1 MTKNNE
7 KIRVEKYL
15 ERFDEILWTMKNKM
29 LCVRI
34 QENITKYFIE
44 CMIPHHQAAIFMC
57 ENLLQYTNFLPLI
70 KICNNIIKT
79 QTEGIKQMRDIY
91 STTKG
96 YDNSIQ
102 DIKLYFEKYYE
113 IVRVMVQGMKNSSR
127 SMNINFDFITQM
139 IPHHEGAIS
148 MCENLLEYNIDP
160 RLRLVAIDIIEEQ
173 RHGIDEM
180 ETLLKFFEK

>member
-1 MTKNNE
+1 
-7 KIRVEKYL
+7 
-15 ERFDEILWTMKNKM
+15 MKNKM

-34 QENITKYFIE
+34 QDNITKYFIE

-79 QTEGIKQMRDIY
+79 QTDGIKQMRDIY
-91 STTKG
+91 NTTIG

-102 DIKLYFEKYYE
+102 NIKSYFEKYYE

-148 MCENLLEYNIDP
+148 MCENLLKYDIDP
-160 RLRLVAIDIIEEQ
+160 RLRMVALDIIEEQ
-173 RHGIDEM
+173 KEGVNEM
-180 ETLLKFFEK
+180 RALLSDFNCKS